1 MPEGGHG
8 AVGAVERGSLPRSDR
23 RMVTQS
29 GEYFGGQVFQARA
42 AVHQQH
48 LGDGGVQLVLGIALR
63 GLVTQS
69 FSTAITAATPS
80 TDVPVQGAQDL
91 RFGLCHQLEG
101 GPAVRP
107 YVRSRRRRP
116 S

>member
-29 GEYFGGQVFQARA
+29 GEYFGGQVFQARV

-48 LGDGGVQLVLGIALR
+48 LGDGRVQLVLDIALR
-63 GLVTQS
+63 GLVT
-69 FSTAITAATPS
+69 
-80 TDVPVQGAQDL
+80 PVVQYGHHCSHAVDGRPGRAAQDL
-91 RFGLCHQLEG
+91 RFGF
-101 GPAVRP
+101 V
-107 YVRSRRRRP
+107 P
-116 S
+116 ST